1 VIVKCSD
8 FKFEKFLDNTKKFHY
23 FTCLCLRVLTFI
35 IFLFLSNNVH
45 ERLPMHF
52 YNLVNVGVTK
62 EDVEGCPLQAPR
74 AVRLVNGVFSWA
86 VGTFD
91 VVVDLRSGKQKL
103 PKFVSDFDFAN
114 CVFNFKFSSERP
126 LQIFWVSESFVK
138 AWLRSDCN
146 VNINIFFFS
155 R

>member
-1 VIVKCSD
+1 VFAGVNFYYIFV
-8 FKFEKFLDNTKKFHY
+8 FEQQRSWKVANAFLQSGKRR
-23 FTCLCLRVLTFI
+23 C
-35 IFLFLSNNVH
+35 H
-45 ERLPMHF
+45 ERRCWRMSTPGTKGNTSKFDDVVML
-52 YNLVNVGVTK
+52 NLLI
-62 EDVEGCPLQAPR
+62 CPHQR
-74 AVRLVNGVFSWA
+74 NSSKKLVNGVFSWA